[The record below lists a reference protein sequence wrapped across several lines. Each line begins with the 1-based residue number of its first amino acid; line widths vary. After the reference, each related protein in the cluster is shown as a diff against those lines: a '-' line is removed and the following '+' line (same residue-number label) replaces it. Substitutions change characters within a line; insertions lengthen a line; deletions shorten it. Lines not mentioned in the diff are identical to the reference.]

1 MILGVG
7 VDIVDIERFERSLE
21 RTAGL
26 AERLFVDAERSLP
39 IASLAAR
46 FAAKEALIK
55 AFGGSAKMSWHEM
68 VVVKNAEGAPRF
80 ELSGNAA
87 ALASERGVSS
97 IQLSL
102 SHDAGSAIAF
112 VVASTNEAG
121 TA

>member
-26 AERLFVDAERSLP
+26 AERLFVDAERSLSGP
-39 IASLAAR
+39 SLAAR

-55 AFGGSAKMSWHEM
+55 AFGGSANMSWHEM
-68 VVVKNAEGAPRF
+68 VVVKNEQGAPRF

-87 ALASERGVSS
+87 ALAAERGVSN

-112 VVASTNEAG
+112 VVASTDEAG

>member
-26 AERLFVDAERSLP
+26 AERLFVDAERGLSGP
-39 IASLAAR
+39 SLAAR

-55 AFGGSAKMSWHEM
+55 AFGGSANMSWHEM
-68 VVVKNAEGAPRF
+68 VVVKNEQGAPRF

-87 ALASERGVSS
+87 ALAAERGVSN

-112 VVASTNEAG
+112 VVASTDEAG

>member
-26 AERLFVDAERSLP
+26 AERLFVDAERRLSGP
-39 IASLAAR
+39 SLAAR

-55 AFGGSAKMSWHEM
+55 AFGGSANMSWHEM
-68 VVVKNAEGAPRF
+68 VVVKNEQGAPRF

-87 ALASERGVSS
+87 ALAAERGVSN

-112 VVASTNEAG
+112 VVASTDEAG

>member
-55 AFGGSAKMSWHEM
+55 AFGGSANMSWHEM
-68 VVVKNAEGAPRF
+68 VVVKNEQGAPRF

-87 ALASERGVSS
+87 ALAAERGVSN

-112 VVASTNEAG
+112 VVASTDEAG